1 MTREAF
7 INILVYKGY
16 LHKIEG
22 DKLIVTT
29 KKNLEVDIYLNELV
43 SLPPNVVFENEG
55 DVNLIMIQN
64 IPTSVEFKNEGG
76 VLMAMK
82 IGDWYGDWLGNIR
95 GISHNTLL
103 NGMIKR
109 GLFL

>member
-7 INILVYKGY
+7 INMLIYKGY
-16 LHKIEG
+16 PHKVEG

-29 KKNLEVDIYLNELV
+29 RKNLEVDIYLNELTA
-43 SLPPNVVFENEG
+43 LPPNVVFENEG
-55 DVNLIMIQN
+55 DVNLIMIQK
-64 IPTSVEFKNEGG
+64 IPTSVEFKNGGG

-82 IGDWYGDWLGNIR
+82 TGGWIYEWDGNIE
-95 GISHNTLL
+95 GIDFKRLL

-109 GLFL
+109 GVFL